1 MSMLSLLFCTISSGT
16 MIARSVIRDRGSVL
30 VAPSVYVFFFS
41 LYPSTQRDIRSTPDY
56 RLEPCDDLDGSL
68 R

>member
-1 MSMLSLLFCTISSGT
+1 